1 MASIFKAREKGVFF
15 FVLLVGV
22 SLVFFQFVFCPV
34 FRRQRALNQELH
46 SAGKKLF
53 TYQWLIARKK
63 AIEDQYKQ
71 FSPNFSLSSWGTEEA
86 TDGLTEIE
94 DLAKKSGIRIV
105 DMRPQGGG
113 TLQEKRPREWRIELR
128 TQGDIEGHL
137 KFIYNLE
144 YVPSLFQ
151 IRKLRLAARL
161 SGGSLEGD
169 FSLTRQPLI
178 AD

>member
-1 MASIFKAREKGVFF
+1 MASIFRAREKRFF
-15 FVLLVGV
+15 FLALLAIV
-22 SLVFFQFVFCPV
+22 SLAIFQFVFYPM
-34 FRRQRALNQELH
+34 FLRQRALNEELH

-53 TYQWLIARKK
+53 TYQRLIARKK

-71 FSPNFSLSSWGTEEA
+71 FSPNFTLSSWRMEEA
-86 TDGLTEIE
+86 TDGLAEIE

-113 TLQEKRPREWRIELR
+113 LTDRKRPKEWRIELR
-128 TQGDIEGHL
+128 TQGDIEGQL

-144 YVPSLFQ
+144 YVPSLFK
-151 IRKLRLAARL
+151 IKKLRLAARL
-161 SGGSLEGD
+161 SAGSLEGD
-169 FSLTRQPLI
+169 FSLIRQSLI